1 MALHPRKSLARDIEK
16 VLEKD
21 FANDKKE
28 DVKISQEDIAIL
40 NCMEQL
46 VLHSM
51 VFITL
56 ESLEICEQCLIVWSS
71 IKRLR

>member
-1 MALHPRKSLARDIEK
+1 MALHSRKSLARDIEK

-46 VLHSM
+46 VMQTM

-56 ESLEICEQCLIVWSS
+56 ESLGICKQCLIVWPS
-71 IKRLR
+71 IKTLR

>member
-46 VLHSM
+46 VLHTM
-51 VFITL
+51 VFISL
-56 ESLEICEQCLIVWSS
+56 ESLGICEQCLIVWSS